1 MIILR
6 ESVHGAASLA
16 SLHWMTRKEVKAS
29 LDDTVRLPA
38 RLCLVLYPWQKKWS
52 GRWILVL
59 PYITQEERY
68 LEARQGGSH
77 QSLGRLRQEDDP
89 CSRPA

>member
-1 MIILR
+1 MLRKDLIILR

-16 SLHWMTRKEVKAS
+16 SQHWVIRKEVKAN

-38 RLCLVLYPWQKKWS
+38 RLCLILYPWQKKWR

-59 PYITQEERY
+59 LHVTQEESY
-68 LEARQGGSH
+68 LEAGQGGSH
-77 QSLGRLRQEDDP
+77 Q
-89 CSRPA
+89 